1 MRIIKSL
8 AFLAAGGLAAVGC
21 GSDTTTTCPD
31 GGCPADATAMTSG
44 SDGPALF
51 FLSRGMLDYKVT
63 KIEAVTDDPKM
74 GGCDKGPD
82 AVVNS
87 TLPVNST
94 YNDATGVFTMEVGKK
109 VGTPPM
115 PSIGTGTIKNNAGTL
130 MRENDSGDGAGC
142 TWHEKVSGLVN
153 VFAGDKFTIAV
164 TDDMS
169 NFDKACKAADVP
181 MGGKCTS
188 KWTWTLEK

>member
-1 MRIIKSL
+1 MKIIKSL
-8 AFLAAGGLAAVGC
+8 AFLAVGGLAVVGC
-21 GSDTTTTCPD
+21 GSDTTTCPD
-31 GGCPADATAMTSG
+31 AGCPADATAMTG
-44 SDGPALF
+44 PDGPALF
-51 FLSRGMLDYKVT
+51 FLSRGMLEYKVT
-63 KIEAVTDDPKM
+63 KIEAVADDPKM

-94 YNDATGVFTMEVGKK
+94 YNDATMVFTMEVGKK
-109 VGTPPM
+109 VGTPPT
-115 PSIGTGTIKNNAGTL
+115 PSIGTGTIKNNMGTL
-130 MRENDSGDGAGC
+130 MRDNDSGDGMGC
-142 TWHEKVSGLVN
+142 TWHEKVSGVVN

-169 NFDKACKAADVP
+169 NFDKACKPADVP
-181 MGGKCTS
+181 TGGKCTS